1 MASSLSVEE
10 LRAVRERLLTA
21 SDGVDPDLALVLI
34 RELEELKNTATAVQA
49 ELSVVVHDSQRAA
62 DQARGISADETAR
75 VVGAQLGLARRESP
89 RLGTRFLGVAR
100 AVVIEMPHT
109 AAALRAGTISE
120 WQTTQVVAET
130 AYLSQEHRGRVD
142 EAIQGALGK
151 ATGRRLAGLAR
162 QTAYR
167 LDPEAAVAR
176 RAKAERERR
185 VWVRPAPD
193 TMTWLTALLP
203 VKDGITCLAALEAAA
218 NSAGH
223 DPRGRGQ
230 LMADTLV
237 ERISGRRAS
246 CAPQA
251 TTPPAADEQTA
262 AARAGDAPT
271 PDVREGAWQVADT
284 QAGTGNLDSERNP
297 TSRNG
302 SDVTGV
308 PVVTVN
314 LLVPIETLTG
324 EAPADLEG
332 FGPIPADLARQFL
345 AEHEEAGGVI
355 RRVFTAPDTG
365 ELIAMDSR
373 ARRFTGLLAAFVRL
387 RDQTCRTPFCDAPI
401 GQIDHIQRHADGG
414 RTSASNAEGFCARC
428 NYTKEHPDL
437 RVSGNAA
444 EQTTATRGLTETSK
458 PPSPPGSLR
467 PSACTMR
474 RHTKRI
480 TTRLPEPATA
490 A

>member
-1 MASSLSVEE
+1 MASSLSVEDV
-10 LRAVRERLLTA
+10 RAFREHLIA
-21 SDGVDPDLALVLI
+21 DSGEVDPDLALVFI
-34 RELEELKNTATAVQA
+34 RELEELKNAATAVQA
-49 ELSVVVHDSQRAA
+49 ELTVVVHDSQRAA

-100 AVVIEMPHT
+100 AVTMEMPHT
-109 AAALRAGTISE
+109 AAALRAGRIDE
-120 WQTTQVVAET
+120 WQATQVVAET
-130 AYLSQEHRGRVD
+130 AYLSVQHRRRVD

-151 ATGRRLAGLAR
+151 TSGRRLAGLAR

-203 VKDGITCLAALEAAA
+203 VKDGVACLAALEAAA
-218 NSAGH
+218 NSAGE
-223 DPRGRGQ
+223 DTRGRGQ
-230 LMADTLV
+230 VMADTLV
-237 ERISGRRAS
+237 ERLTGRRAS
-246 CAPQA
+246 CAPQV
-251 TTPPAADEQTA
+251 PAPQLADAQPETCHSNA
-262 AARAGDAPT
+262 ESNHA
-271 PDVREGAWQVADT
+271 
-284 QAGTGNLDSERNP
+284 
-297 TSRNG
+297 SRNA
-302 SDVTGV
+302 SDVTPV

-324 EAPADLEG
+324 ESPADLEG

-345 AEHEEAGGVI
+345 AENEEAGGVI

-365 ELIAMDSR
+365 ELITMDSR

-414 RTSASNAEGFCARC
+414 PTSACNAEGFCARC

-437 RVSGNAA
+437 RVTGSAA
-444 EQTTATRGLTETSK
+444 EQTTATRGLSETST
-458 PPSPPGSLR
+458 PPAPPGTKR
-467 PSACTMR
+467 PSACTLR
-474 RHTKRI
+474 RRTQRI
-480 TTRLPEPATA
+480 TIRLPDDA
-490 A
+490 AAA